1 MKKGIGSR
9 AISTTVLAAATLI
22 GSLAVA
28 APAFAQDAEAATSD
42 WEISGNAGIFSQYR
56 WRGISLSDEEV
67 AFQGGIDVAHSSG
80 FYVGTWGSSLA
91 GFGSYGGANTEID
104 VYAGYAGE
112 AGGFGYDIGAIWYL
126 YPGTSGT
133 DVVEITASLSK
144 ELGPVGA
151 TVGVAYAPKQDSL
164 GNDDSFYLYSDWSAA
179 IPNTP
184 VSLNAHVGYT
194 DGSLSIDRGFS
205 TDGDYLDWS
214 LGASVS
220 YDKLT
225 LGVSY
230 VDTDVKGGDP
240 SINTITDAAIV
251 VSLTAA
257 F

>member
-1 MKKGIGSR
+1 MKKGTSSR
-9 AISTTVLAAATLI
+9 AISKTVLAAVALVGGLAT
-22 GSLAVA
+22 A
-28 APAFAQDAEAATSD
+28 APAFAQEEATSD

-56 WRGISLSDEEV
+56 WRGVSLSDEKV
-67 AFQGGIDVAHSSG
+67 AIQGGIDVNHSSG

-91 GFGSYGGANTEID
+91 GWCSYVWANTEID

-112 AGGFGYDIGAIWYL
+112 VGGFGYDIGAIWYL

-133 DVVEITASLSK
+133 DVVEITAALSK

-151 TVGVAYAPKQDSL
+151 TVGVAYAPSQDSL
-164 GNDDSFYLYSDWSAA
+164 GNDDSFYIYTDWSAG

-184 VSLNAHVGYT
+184 ISLNAHLGYT
-194 DGSLSIDRGFS
+194 DGSLSVDAPFS

-225 LGVSY
+225 LGISY
-230 VDTDVKGGDP
+230 VDTDVKSGDP
-240 SINTITDAAIV
+240 SIRKITDSAIII
-251 VSLTAA
+251 SLTAA

>member
-1 MKKGIGSR
+1 MMTKKTCGR
-9 AISTTVLAAATLI
+9 AISTTVLAAATLV
-22 GSLAVA
+22 GSLAIA
-28 APAFAQDAEAATSD
+28 APAFAQDAEATSD
-42 WEISGNAGIFSQYR
+42 FEISGNAGIFSQYR

-91 GFGSYGGANTEID
+91 GWGSYGGANAEID

-112 AGGFGYDIGAIWYL
+112 AAGFGYDIGAIWYL

-133 DVVEITASLSK
+133 DVIELTASLSK

-151 TVGVAYAPKQDSL
+151 TVGVAYAPDQDSL
-164 GNDDSFYLYSDWSAA
+164 GDDSLYLYTDWSAG

-184 VSLNAHVGYT
+184 ISLNAHLGYT
-194 DGSLSIDRGFS
+194 DGGLSIDQPFS

-214 LGASVS
+214 IGASVS

-240 SINTITDAAIV
+240 TINTITDSAIV